1 MLRQD
6 VQSNKEVFRDLEKG
20 GSKEELAAATNK
32 EIMRSEARLLSLEA
46 NMTPVE
52 MEMARLR
59 FDAKLARAQA
69 TKLLSGGVGGAKDG
83 SHV

>member
-1 MLRQD
+1 
-6 VQSNKEVFRDLEKG
+6 
-20 GSKEELAAATNK
+20 
-32 EIMRSEARLLSLEA
+32 
-46 NMTPVE
+46 